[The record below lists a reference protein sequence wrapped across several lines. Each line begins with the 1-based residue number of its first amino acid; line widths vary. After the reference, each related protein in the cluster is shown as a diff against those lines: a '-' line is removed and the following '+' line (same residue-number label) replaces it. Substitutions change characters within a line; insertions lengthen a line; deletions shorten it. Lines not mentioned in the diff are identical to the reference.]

1 MGARVTFPAPCMEND
16 GSALGVRLVCLHIY
30 YAVFEINCSA
40 FRHCGSTLWPAAVA
54 M

>member
-1 MGARVTFPAPCMEND
+1 MGARVTFPAPCMEMT
-16 GSALGVRLVCLHIY
+16 GVRLVCLHIY